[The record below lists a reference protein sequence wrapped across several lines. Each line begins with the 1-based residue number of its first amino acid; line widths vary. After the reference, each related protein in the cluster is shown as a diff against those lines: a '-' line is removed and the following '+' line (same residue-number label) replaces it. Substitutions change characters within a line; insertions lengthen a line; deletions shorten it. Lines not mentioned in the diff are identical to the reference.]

1 MYDPC
6 DVFSCL
12 LFYFEFTS
20 RTDKAEKEK
29 AEKSLE
35 TAKTEAV
42 LPNHMMFLLDGY
54 DVVAFW
60 VAHDRYMIGNLQAE
74 EKDRLHAEAINAIQ
88 ALTPIP
94 SESFRIHLIAKVR
107 QDIQETMFVTA
118 LATFFHNL
126 PSSSFG

>member
-1 MYDPC
+1 MLGSIEC
-6 DVFSCL
+6 
-12 LFYFEFTS
+12 TS

-54 DVVAFW
+54 DVAAFW

-88 ALTPIP
+88 VLVPF
-94 SESFRIHLIAKVR
+94 SMRIRLIAKVR
-107 QDIQETMFVTA
+107 QDIQETGNHD
-118 LATFFHNL
+118 L
-126 PSSSFG
+126 